1 MKTLIVCV
9 SVSHGNTR
17 KIASAMADVLGA
29 AVVEP
34 EDVDV
39 ATLGD
44 YDLVGFGSGI
54 FGMAFHPRLRRFVA
68 SLPDA
73 KRANAFVFATSGG
86 PELPFWQYTR
96 PMVALLE
103 TKGFEVVGTFRCPGL
118 DTWLPLRLVG
128 GLNKQRPNH
137 GDLAAAAAFAA
148 DCARRSEPKS
158 SRLTSEFVEER
169 DEVPTL
175 EVRVFR
181 HGELVHRELCE
192 SEEQASLV
200 IDEWA
205 ELDGV
210 ECDVDAL
217 SIRHRP
223 GEIMESEN
231 ADLRDDGYL
240 DEREIERSASRGY

>member
-29 AVVEP
+29 EVVEP

-39 ATLGD
+39 ATLGE

-54 FGMAFHPRLRRFVA
+54 FGMAFHPRLRTFVT
-68 SLPDA
+68 SLPTA
-73 KRANAFVFATSGG
+73 KRGKAFVFATSGG

-103 TKGFEVVGTFRCPGL
+103 TKGLEVVGTFRCRGF

-128 GLNKQRPNH
+128 GLNKHHPNDA
-137 GDLAAAAAFAA
+137 DLAAAAAFAA
-148 DCARRSEPKS
+148 DCAHRPEPER
-158 SRLTSEFVEER
+158 SRLMSEFVEER
-169 DEVPTL
+169 DEAPTI

-210 ECDVDAL
+210 ECEVDDL
-217 SIRHRP
+217 SVRHRP
-223 GEIMESEN
+223 GEIMEPEP
-231 ADLRDDGYL
+231 AEVRDEGYP
-240 DEREIERSASRGY
+240 DQREVDRSASREH